1 MYDYQMYS
9 AAIVKKHQEAIVILR
24 ILYYSLGI
32 LSSILLKNTVPQE
45 SHYKLPTELMKHT
58 HKILITV
65 KIVYVNSINQLFFL
79 HCDTFLCLVS
89 SFFIENVRIYLNQD

>member
-65 KIVYVNSINQLFFL
+65 KIVYVNSINQLFFYTVTL
-79 HCDTFLCLVS
+79 FFALYPAFL
-89 SFFIENVRIYLNQD
+89 

>member
-1 MYDYQMYS
+1 MYS

-45 SHYKLPTELMKHT
+45 SHYKLSPNWINETHT

-65 KIVYVNSINQLFFL
+65 KIVYVNSINQLFFYTVTL
-79 HCDTFLCLVS
+79 FFAFA
-89 SFFIENVRIYLNQD
+89 SFFIENVRIYLNQE

>member
-45 SHYKLPTELMKHT
+45 SHYKLSP
-58 HKILITV
+58 
-65 KIVYVNSINQLFFL
+65 N
-79 HCDTFLCLVS
+79 
-89 SFFIENVRIYLNQD
+89 